1 MSTPTFKIP
10 VQNADLARQA
20 VVAAARSWIG
30 TPYHHMGR
38 VKGAGADCAT
48 LLAEVYTEAGL
59 CTAIS
64 IEYYPQDWMLHRS
77 EERYLGILEQYVRE
91 IEGPPEPGD
100 IVMYHFGRCWS
111 HGAIVIAWPT
121 IVHAVLG
128 QNVCLGDGERD
139 GIVVGRSRRYFSAF

>member
-1 MSTPTFKIP
+1 MLIDVHATLRERI
-10 VQNADLARQA
+10 
-20 VVAAARSWIG
+20 VAAARSWIG

-48 LLAEVYTEAGL
+48 LLAEVYAEAAV
-59 CTAIS
+59 CTPIAID
-64 IEYYPQDWMLHRS
+64 YYPPDWMLHRI

-91 IEGPPEPGD
+91 IAGPPEPGD

-111 HGAIVIAWPT
+111 HGAVVIAWPT

-128 QNVCLGDGERD
+128 QKISLADGERE
-139 GIVVGRSRRYFSAF
+139 GFLVGRARRYFSAF